1 MGNKRYFYITPED
14 FEKAKENGIPKDT
27 VLTRVR
33 MLGWDVDKAITKP
46 PRKIRKFTK
55 EEIKIMEENGIDR
68 NTVSC
73 RLNYGWTLEEA
84 ISRPKKPGRQYIY
97 PEWVYEEA
105 NKNGIA
111 YSTVN
116 SRIKDGWEMKRACTE
131 RVKTRQE
138 SAEIARKKLK
148 ESREVRINE

>member
-33 MLGWDVDKAITKP
+33 QLGWDVDKAITKP

-116 SRIKDGWEMKRACTE
+116 SRIKNGWDMKRACTE

-148 ESREVRINE
+148 ENREVGINE